1 MEKLYPPVIEG
12 TIPAFYG
19 TTLVVPFSMNRS
31 VAKSDIKGFIVKI
44 KTIQTNTFVAN
55 IESKDYDTGIA
66 RFDIS
71 NANLTAGQYYKI
83 QLAYVGSDST
93 IGHYSMVG
101 VVKYY
106 GLEGPKI
113 YIDGLSNKRSNLYA
127 GYYLGVFEHDDDPME
142 KIAQYR
148 FVITYSG
155 SDEVFYDTGW
165 LLHSSIND
173 ADSLSANDIFKYT
186 DDLEDDTAF
195 YIQYQVITSNKME
208 CASPKYNIMQKDSV
222 GTELKF
228 EFVANADY
236 DNGFVRLNL
245 KSLGKDGENATL
257 TGAFEISRQNTRN
270 PRHWEVIDS
279 FVLQN
284 EVATKTFWRDFTVT
298 HGETYKYAVR
308 QFNEAGVYTSRV
320 ISNEVFVD
328 FEDAY
333 LFDGKRQLKIR
344 YNPKVSSFKN
354 DIPETKTDTIG
365 SKYPFI
371 FRNGHVN
378 YKEFP
383 ISGLISYFSDEQE
396 LFLTNEEIGI
406 VDTTNWERDDT
417 PTEKEIPDNAK
428 TTDLTNYNIAAER
441 KFKLEVLEWL
451 TDGKAKLFRSP
462 TEGNYIVRLLNT
474 SLTPNDTVGRMLHT
488 FSCTAYEVA
497 ECTYDNLIAFG
508 FIENGLNDNDKYKQY
523 YRTVPLGWQAHE
535 GDEEKYDVKYI
546 PIITGKNP
554 DYPMDENG
562 YIELLKDPYSSK
574 TLHAYAIYFD
584 DMNSGDSIWINGEQ
598 RLIGNTGQFI
608 LEKADDI
615 NSVKIKAIEDIA
627 YFHENEYNEA
637 MEEYEED
644 NNNLQFEITKTEGLL
659 ELANAQL
666 EQKQEAIE
674 DFYINDPS
682 IAIDEG
688 VIAYNNEIRELRSQ
702 ISGKEAE
709 KNAEN
714 DNLNNVNGQLANV
727 QAEIDNKNAQIADKR
742 RQINSINSQIQN
754 INADIWNQRVL
765 INNQNAAIR
774 DKQYQIA
781 NKQREIDDTTAYVA
795 ELKSLNQTTVNN
807 NVSTLQT
814 ALNESQ
820 AKIDRY
826 DAALNTYIGKF
837 LATYQNRISLL
848 NQLKNTYNF
857 SEIDLEDNS
866 KYYAIVNSKPSN
878 GGNAPIYVI
887 QNIKARV
894 DTNSNKITS
903 DNNTITSQ
911 KNSIPKKTPDIN
923 TREECQAAIDNFEA
937 LIEQNIQSFLI
948 AKQQFDND
956 PNNSELEL
964 AVIGYA
970 EAILL
975 NQDKKAEYEGYL
987 EQYSEKYNT
996 IEEKQAEIDRLT
1008 QENAELNSIKEQ
1020 LLSNEPDYITSIKE
1034 VLWVL
1039 TDATPAVG
1047 GTTNNPI
1054 APRLPSEYDFAY
1066 IFSNAWNIA
1075 ETKKENE
1082 ALNYNSINT
1091 QYKAALK
1098 TKTDKANVGTIERSI
1113 QVLEVEK
1120 QLLQEELDNL
1130 QEQLVALQNRLD
1142 FLETFND
1149 IQVQQ
1154 VTIRA
1159 LEQEIVQLIS
1169 ELDPL
1174 YRKRDNTLPA
1184 QKQEILQR
1192 INSITDQ
1199 INSLEQQVTTKEEEK
1214 EAYILTIENDT
1225 LKTLRRE
1232 KAEIEER
1239 IQNLERT
1246 LNRLLNGYIS
1256 QPQESDYVYSDGNTQ
1271 NYILEDYNG
1280 LFTYKYI
1287 DLYANSFD
1295 LIAGQTLVD
1304 YPCRQFI
1311 GGEMDRNILND
1322 IVDTR
1327 TELLDVLQIHAD
1339 LKQIED
1345 IYTWADA
1352 SAFDIKSM
1360 TYEDFNNWFSFD
1372 KTKMPG
1378 ANKGYSYG
1386 EMANQV
1392 FNPQRNSMYI
1402 YKIHPIFNHNKE
1414 YQIDADVPHNY
1425 VDTLAPW
1432 ELEELKSQVIE
1443 MLSRY
1448 NLTLAQVSDFVK
1460 YRNNNET
1467 TIIYQDEKKTMI
1479 EMMKIIKLTP
1489 EDYLLLEK
1497 YYGKEE
1503 FNYSKNEDPLDWH
1516 PEVLIVYENG
1526 AWVERPV
1533 EYHKNELYYV
1543 DANYY
1548 KVNQFTKSLD
1558 NYNWE
1563 SEYFKKNKLYYEKQE
1578 DGTYNVIND
1587 ITIYLKNYGALNPSI
1602 DKEDITPYK
1611 LGLYEKTAYKD
1622 YDKYRTFEDDY
1633 YLIYDEK
1640 EGYYKVVD
1648 GYSSRIYINTGETEG
1663 VEAVKD
1669 ELYTKDGRIL
1679 QPYVDLANTGS
1690 FKTNLIPDITDIYV
1704 GDGVILNLSYQVR
1717 EIKYIVEETSPEL
1730 KEKRAAWDEAVKNYT
1745 DLFYTRKDTAAE
1757 LYDYKDEDWRTDYD
1771 KQLQASKFYRGIIA
1785 QKEEEYLACLDEKI
1799 KRYKEDRGIE

>member
-71 NANLTAGQYYKI
+71 SANLTAGQYYKI

-228 EFVANADY
+228 EFVAKADY

-308 QFNEAGVYTSRV
+308 QFNEAGVYTNRV

-406 VDTTNWERDDT
+406 IDTTNWERDDT

-462 TEGNYIVRLLNT
+462 AEGNYIVRLLNT

-497 ECTYDNLIAFG
+497 ECTYDNLVAFG
-508 FIENGLNDNDKYKQY
+508 FIENGLNDNDKYRQY
-523 YRTVPLGWQAHE
+523 YRTVPLGWQTHE

-627 YFHENEYNEA
+627 YFHQDEYNEA

-644 NNNLQFEITKTEGLL
+644 SNNLQFEITKTEGLL

-688 VIAYNNEIRELRSQ
+688 VIAYNNEIRVLNSQ
-702 ISGKEAE
+702 INEKKAE
-709 KNAEN
+709 RDIENSNLDNIDSQLSDVQRQITAKNEQINA
-714 DNLNNVNGQLANV
+714 
-727 QAEIDNKNAQIADKR
+727 KRAQIAG
-742 RQINSINSQIQN
+742 INSQIQTAN
-754 INADIWNQRVL
+754 QDIQNQQIL
-765 INNQNAAIR
+765 INNKNTEIINKQN
-774 DKQYQIA
+774 QIA
-781 NKQREIDDTTAYVA
+781 AKQEEINSTTSYVADLKGMTTTAATKKVNDTLA
-795 ELKSLNQTTVNN
+795 AKTEALELVN
-807 NVSTLQT
+807 
-814 ALNESQ
+814 
-820 AKIDRY
+820 RY
-826 DAALNTYIGKF
+826 DAVLNTYINQFVTTKQ
-837 LATYQNRISLL
+837 TRDSLL
-848 NQLKNTYNF
+848 GELQNNYNF
-857 SEIDLEDNS
+857 GMIDLNNENKDYMIVKTVPSNSGGASVLVIQAIDTRVNSNTTTINSDNS
-866 KYYAIVNSKPSN
+866 
-878 GGNAPIYVI
+878 
-887 QNIKARV
+887 
-894 DTNSNKITS
+894 
-903 DNNTITSQ
+903 TITSQ

-923 TREECQAAIDNFEA
+923 TRDECQSAIDNYTT
-937 LIEQNIQSFLI
+937 IINQNINSFLI
-948 AKQQFDND
+948 KKDQFDND
-956 PNNSELEL
+956 PDNSDLELEL
-964 AVIGYA
+964 ISIA
-970 EAILL
+970 ETILA
-975 NQDKKAEYEGYL
+975 NQEKKAEYEGYL
-987 EQYSEKYNT
+987 EQYAEKYDI
-996 IEEKQAEIDRLT
+996 IEEKQAEVEKLT
-1008 QENAELNSIKEQ
+1008 KENTGLTSIKNQ
-1020 LLSNEPDYITSIKE
+1020 LLSNESPYANAVKE
-1034 VLWVL
+1034 VVW
-1039 TDATPAVG
+1039 AISGITPEIG
-1047 GTTNNPI
+1047 GTASNPI
-1054 APRLPSEYDFAY
+1054 APRLPKGYTIQFVQNSVPDIE
-1066 IFSNAWNIA
+1066 IKRLSAWNSYVLA
-1075 ETKKENE
+1075 NNAYEDAVKV
-1082 ALNYNSINT
+1082 
-1091 QYKAALK
+1091 Q
-1098 TKTDKANVGTIERSI
+1098 TDKKNVNTIERSI
-1113 QVLEVEK
+1113 QILEVEK
-1120 QLLQEELDNL
+1120 QLLQEELSDL
-1130 QEQLVALQNRLD
+1130 QEELVTLQNRLD

-1149 IQVQQ
+1149 IQAQQ
-1154 VTIRA
+1154 AEIRR
-1159 LEQEIVQLIS
+1159 LEQEIVQLTN

-1174 YRKRDNTLPA
+1174 YRKRDSTLPT

-1192 INSITDQ
+1192 INAITGQ
-1199 INSLEQQVTTKEEEK
+1199 INSLEQQIATKEEEK

-1225 LKTLRRE
+1225 LKTLRQE
-1232 KAEIEER
+1232 KTEIEKR

-1246 LNRLLNGYIS
+1246 LNRLLNGNIP

-1280 LFTYKYI
+1280 LFTYKYT

-1360 TYEDFNNWFSFD
+1360 TYEEFNNWFSFD

-1432 ELEELKSQVIE
+1432 ELEELRSQVVE
-1443 MLSRY
+1443 MLSKY

-1460 YRNNNET
+1460 YRNNDAT
-1467 TIIYQDEKKTMI
+1467 TVIYQDEKKTMI
-1479 EMMKIIKLTP
+1479 EIMKIIKLIP

-1526 AWVERPV
+1526 VWVERPV

-1578 DGTYNVIND
+1578 DGTYNAIND
-1587 ITIYLKNYGALNPSI
+1587 ITVYLKNYEALNPSI

-1611 LGLYEKTAYKD
+1611 LGLYEKTAYKN